1 MHMHDHNCTAHQ
13 LRSDVKDACACQFVW
28 QKPLAF
34 SRSLSPRILMPSCDG
49 CPCYMEHRAGAYVS
63 ISTFPALFSLPPT
76 DDEMM
81 TQRFRNTYR
90 VLGTLMSFLPRE
102 GCDQRHIGVYRV
114 NNTLL
119 PGDIPLV
126 TLHVHFFYMSCS
138 CATSAHVFCIRAL
151 RFPTDT
157 CMFLPAAFKTQV

>member
-1 MHMHDHNCTAHQ
+1 MIHPQTFFHFEQRTSVCTDLKTLPWFLRYNAMHMHDHNCTAHQ

-28 QKPLAF
+28 QNPLAF

-102 GCDQRHIGVYRV
+102 GCDQRHIGVP
-114 NNTLL
+114 TL
-119 PGDIPLV
+119 P
-126 TLHVHFFYMSCS
+126 S
-138 CATSAHVFCIRAL
+138 
-151 RFPTDT
+151 
-157 CMFLPAAFKTQV
+157 